1 MKSAD
6 VVIIGGGVQGLSN
19 GYFLA
24 KRGLKVIVVER
35 GDLASGTSCR
45 NDGDNFECDAAPGF
59 ITEFTNA
66 AVNLVKDVAKSLD
79 YDVDWLEKGMVVLPE
94 SEEEMQIA
102 RQIYQEKRAAGID
115 VRLMDKYEVHE
126 DEPNTAP
133 DIPGGLEYGNGGSLN
148 SMLFAFALGE
158 HIKKMGGE
166 LLRFTTVTGFGFDE
180 TGAVCKVETDKGDIL
195 T

>member
-115 VRLMDKYEVHE
+115 VRLIPRRIFPAVW
-126 DEPNTAP
+126 NTATAVHSTP
-133 DIPGGLEYGNGGSLN
+133 CFLRLRSASISKRGAASCSGS
-148 SMLFAFALGE
+148 
-158 HIKKMGGE
+158 
-166 LLRFTTVTGFGFDE
+166 RR
-180 TGAVCKVETDKGDIL
+180 
-195 T
+195 

>member
-1 MKSAD
+1 MTATT
-6 VVIIGGGVQGLSN
+6 LN
-19 GYFLA
+19 ATLP
-24 KRGLKVIVVER
+24 
-35 GDLASGTSCR
+35 
-45 NDGDNFECDAAPGF
+45 PGF

-102 RQIYQEKRAAGID
+102 RQIYQEKRAARID

-148 SMLFAFALGE
+148 SMLFCVCARRAYQ
-158 HIKKMGGE
+158 K
-166 LLRFTTVTGFGFDE
+166 R
-180 TGAVCKVETDKGDIL
+180 GAASCSGSRR
-195 T
+195 

>member
-94 SEEEMQIA
+94 SM
-102 RQIYQEKRAAGID
+102 
-115 VRLMDKYEVHE
+115 
-126 DEPNTAP
+126 
-133 DIPGGLEYGNGGSLN
+133 
-148 SMLFAFALGE
+148 
-158 HIKKMGGE
+158 
-166 LLRFTTVTGFGFDE
+166 
-180 TGAVCKVETDKGDIL
+180 
-195 T
+195 

>member
-115 VRLMDKYEVHE
+115 VDRKSV
-126 DEPNTAP
+126 
-133 DIPGGLEYGNGGSLN
+133 
-148 SMLFAFALGE
+148 
-158 HIKKMGGE
+158 
-166 LLRFTTVTGFGFDE
+166 V
-180 TGAVCKVETDKGDIL
+180 
-195 T
+195 